1 MNSFCTHFGLLT
13 LGNLLEEAK
22 SVHACIV
29 FPNVFHI
36 GDWQKNSLSHMLYAS
51 YYLVSY
57 VFIWFP
63 EITSKF
69 PDTRIT
75 SSLTL
80 HYFVLHSFH
89 FYSVLS
95 LDYENMVN
103 SFEEM

>member
-1 MNSFCTHFGLLT
+1 MFSI
-13 LGNLLEEAK
+13 LE
-22 SVHACIV
+22 
-29 FPNVFHI
+29 I
-36 GDWQKNSLSHMLYAS
+36 GKKTLSHMLYAS

-63 EITSKF
+63 EIISKF

-80 HYFVLHSFH
+80 HYFGLHYFH

-103 SFEEM
+103 SVEKMETRGLFAV